1 MEHYIQKSGGLCLE
15 GPTKGGTPTMKYER
29 LFTPISIGSMT
40 LKNRIVMPAMH
51 HLYTENG
58 YATPRFCRYY
68 WDRVEGGAG
77 LIIVGS
83 CRFDGYGAK
92 IGSMSLATD
101 DTVPGWRD
109 FTRGVHDRGGKVA
122 VQLYHAGRYM
132 PKADV
137 PCGEDALSPS
147 ATYTPYTRETAPEMR
162 REQIF
167 ALLNDYAAGAR
178 RAKAAGFDAV
188 EISASS
194 GYLLCQFL
202 SPLTNLRTDEFGGSF
217 ENRCRFPLMVIKTVR
232 EAIGPD
238 FPLILRLGAEDFVPG
253 SNTLEDTVKFAPL
266 AEQAG
271 VDCFNITGGWHET
284 KVPQLTGD
292 LPRGGLSYLG
302 KGVKAVVHVPVMMC
316 NRVQDPKTAE
326 LLLALDRVDLVGLG
340 RPLVADP
347 ELPNKA
353 RDGQASEIRPCMAC
367 NQGCLANT
375 FFDRPITCLVNGICG
390 RELEFP
396 TSPAPVSKKVLV
408 IGGGPGGCE
417 AAYRAAQ
424 RGHQVTLMEAEASLG
439 GQLRQVVNIPAR
451 QEFRE
456 LIAFYENNLPRLG
469 VTVRLNCRATV
480 ESARGFDHVIVAT
493 GGFPNETKLPCAP
506 DAVPVYTARQVLT
519 EEVLPGSS
527 VVVIGGSYIGCFT
540 AQYLARQ
547 GAMSPEELFF
557 FETNQADTP
566 EHIAA
571 RLNRSDRQV
580 VLLEQGKK
588 IGFGFESGT
597 SWPVLGDLGRMG
609 VPFLKLTQVTAITSG
624 GVTAV
629 QTEKDGTQKERFFPC
644 SCVVVAS
651 GVHPDSALLDAL
663 HAAGISAQAIGNA
676 SVLGKAIDAIRQGCE
691 AGLTI

>member
-1 MEHYIQKSGGLCLE
+1 MQY
-15 GPTKGGTPTMKYER
+15 TR
-29 LFTPISIGSMT
+29 LFTPIKIGAMT

-58 YATPRFCRYY
+58 YATPRFSEYY
-68 WDRVEGGAG
+68 WKRVEGGAG

-83 CRFDGYGAK
+83 CRFDEYGAK

-101 DTVPGWRD
+101 DTVPGFLA
-109 FTRGVHDRGGKVA
+109 FTRGVHQRGGKVA

-137 PCGEDALSPS
+137 PCGRDALSPS
-147 ATYTPYTRETAPEMR
+147 ATFTPYTRETAPEMT

-167 ALLNDYAAGAR
+167 SLLDDYAAGAR
-178 RAKAAGFDAV
+178 RAVQAGFDAV

-217 ENRCRFPLMVIKTVR
+217 ENRCRFPLMVIETVKK
-232 EAIGPD
+232 ELGPD
-238 FPLILRLGAEDFVPG
+238 IPLILRLGAEDFVPD
-253 SNTLEDTVKFAPL
+253 SNTLADSMKFAPL
-266 AEQAG
+266 AETAG
-271 VDCFNITGGWHET
+271 VDCFNVTGGWHET
-284 KVPQLTGD
+284 KIPQLTGD

-302 KGVKAVVHVPVMMC
+302 KGIKSVVSVPVMMC
-316 NRVQDPKTAE
+316 NRVQEPKTAE
-326 LLLALDRVDLVGLG
+326 KLLALGRADLVGFG

-353 RDGQASEIRPCMAC
+353 KEGRETEIRPCMAC

-396 TSPAPVSKKVLV
+396 IEKAKTPKNILV

-424 RGHQVTLMEAEASLG
+424 RGHRVTLMEQSDALG
-439 GQLRQVVNIPAR
+439 GQLRQAFQIPAR
-451 QEFRE
+451 QEFLE
-456 LIAFYENNLPRLG
+456 LITFYEANLPRLG
-469 VTVRLNCRATV
+469 VRILRNHRAGV
-480 ESARGFDHVIVAT
+480 EDAKGFDHVIVAT
-493 GGFPNETKLPCAP
+493 GGVLNETALPCAP

-519 EEVLPGSS
+519 EEVMIGAS

-540 AQYLARQ
+540 AQYLSRQ

-557 FETNQADTP
+557 FKTYQADTP
-566 EHIAA
+566 EHIAE
-571 RLNRSDRQV
+571 RLNHSDRKV

-588 IGFGFESGT
+588 IGLGFESGT
-597 SWPVLGDLGRMG
+597 SWPVLGELSRLG
-609 VPFLKLTQVTAITSG
+609 VPFLKNTRVTEITKD
-624 GVTAV
+624 GVKAV
-629 QTEKDGTQKERFFPC
+629 QTEKDGTETEQFFPC
-644 SCVVVAS
+644 GCVVVAS
-651 GVHPDSALLDAL
+651 GVHPAPKLYEELT
-663 HAAGISAQAIGNA
+663 AAGISAQLIGNA
-676 SVLGKAIDAIRQGCE
+676 KALGKAIDAIRQGCE
-691 AGLTI
+691 AGLTV

>member
-1 MEHYIQKSGGLCLE
+1 
-15 GPTKGGTPTMKYER
+15 MKYSR
-29 LFTPISIGSMT
+29 LFTPIKIGSMT

-83 CRFDGYGAK
+83 CRFDEYGAK

-101 DTVPGWRD
+101 DTVPGWQD
-109 FTRGVHDRGGKVA
+109 FTDGVHQRGGKVA

-167 ALLNDYAAGAR
+167 ALLEDYAAGAR

-217 ENRCRFPLMVIKTVR
+217 ENRCRFPLMVINTVR

-238 FPLILRLGAEDFVPG
+238 MPLILRLGAEDFVPG
-253 SNTLEDTVKFAPL
+253 SNTLEDSMQFAPL

-284 KVPQLTGD
+284 KIPQLTGD

-302 KGVKAVVHVPVMMC
+302 KGIRSVVNVPVMMC
-316 NRVQDPKTAE
+316 NRVQNPDTAE
-326 LLLALDRVDLVGLG
+326 LLLALDRADLVGLG

-353 RDGQASEIRPCMAC
+353 RDGRASEIRPCMAC

-390 RELEFP
+390 RELEFS
-396 TSPAPVSKKVLV
+396 TEPAANPKNILV

-417 AAYRAAQ
+417 AAYRAAS
-424 RGHQVTLMEAEASLG
+424 RGHRVTLMEKAPSLG
-439 GQLRQVVNIPAR
+439 GQLRQVVHIPAR
-451 QEFRE
+451 QEFE
-456 LIAFYENNLPRLG
+456 TLITFYEKNLPRLG
-469 VTVRLNCRATV
+469 VRVLLSRSATV
-480 ESARGFDHVIVAT
+480 EDAKGFDHVIVAT
-493 GGFPNETKLPCAP
+493 GGVPNETALPIAP
-506 DAVPVYTARQVLT
+506 NAVPVYTARQVLIG
-519 EEVLPGSS
+519 EVLPGSS

-557 FETNQADTP
+557 FETNKADTP

-571 RLNRSDRQV
+571 RLGRSDRSV
-580 VLLEQGKK
+580 VLVEQGKK
-588 IGFGFESGT
+588 VGFGFESGT
-597 SWPVLGDLGRMG
+597 SWPVLGDLGRLG
-609 VPFLKLTQVTAITSG
+609 VPFLKQTRVTSITAEGVTAIQ
-624 GVTAV
+624 TA
-629 QTEKDGTQKERFFPC
+629 KDGTQTERVFPC
-644 SCVVVAS
+644 QCVVVAS
-651 GVHPDSALLDAL
+651 GVHPDTGLLESIQ
-663 HAAGISAQAIGNA
+663 AAGISAQAIGNA
-676 SVLGKAIDAIRQGCE
+676 AKLGKAIDAIAQGCE
-691 AGLTI
+691 AGLSI

>member
-1 MEHYIQKSGGLCLE
+1 
-15 GPTKGGTPTMKYER
+15 MKYSR
-29 LFTPISIGSMT
+29 LFTPIKIGSMT

-101 DTVPGWRD
+101 DTIPGWKD
-109 FTRGVHDRGGKVA
+109 FTSGVHQRGGKVA

-162 REQIF
+162 RDQIF
-167 ALLNDYAAGAR
+167 TLLDAYAAGAK

-217 ENRCRFPLMVIKTVR
+217 ENHCRFPLMVIKTVR

-238 FPLILRLGAEDFVPG
+238 MPLILRLGAEDFVPN
-253 SNTLEDTVKFAPL
+253 SNTLEDSMKFAPL
-266 AEQAG
+266 AEAAG
-271 VDCFNITGGWHET
+271 VDCFNVTGGWHET

-302 KGVKAVVHVPVMMC
+302 KGIRSVVNVPVMMC
-316 NRVQDPKTAE
+316 NRVQNPETAE
-326 LLLALDRVDLVGLG
+326 LLLALERADLVGMG

-353 RDGQASEIRPCMAC
+353 REGRDTEIRPCMAC

-390 RELEFP
+390 RELEFS
-396 TSPAPVSKKVLV
+396 TEKAPVSKNILV

-424 RGHQVTLMEAEASLG
+424 RGHRVTLMEQSSSLG
-439 GQLRQVVNIPAR
+439 GQLRQVVHIPAR
-451 QEFRE
+451 QEFGT
-456 LIAFYENNLPRLG
+456 LIAFYEKNLPRLG
-469 VTVRLNCRATV
+469 VRVLLDHSATV
-480 ESARGFDHVIVAT
+480 ADAKGFDHVIVAT
-493 GGFPNETKLPCAP
+493 GGIPNETELPLTP
-506 DAVPVYTARQVLT
+506 GAVPVYTARQVLT
-519 EEVLPGSS
+519 GMVIPGSS

-540 AQYLARQ
+540 AQYLSRQ
-547 GAMSPEELFF
+547 GAMGPDELFF
-557 FETNQADTP
+557 FETQNADTP

-571 RLNRSDRQV
+571 RLSHSDRQV
-580 VLLEQGKK
+580 VLVEQGKK

-597 SWPVLGDLGRMG
+597 SWPVLGDLSRLG
-609 VPFLKLTQVTAITSG
+609 VPFLKQTVVTSITAEGVAAIQ
-624 GVTAV
+624 TA
-629 QTEKDGTQKERFFPC
+629 KDGTQSEHFFPC
-644 SCVVVAS
+644 DCVVVAS
-651 GVHPDSALLDAL
+651 GVHSDTSLLETL
-663 HAAGISAQAIGNA
+663 QNAGISAQAIGNA
-676 SVLGKAIDAIRQGCE
+676 NRLGKAIDAIAQGCE
-691 AGLTI
+691 AGLSI